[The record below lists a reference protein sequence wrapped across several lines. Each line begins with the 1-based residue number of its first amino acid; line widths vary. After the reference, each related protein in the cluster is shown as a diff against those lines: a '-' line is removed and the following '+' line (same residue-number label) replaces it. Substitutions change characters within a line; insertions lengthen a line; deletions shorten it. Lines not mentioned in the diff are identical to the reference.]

1 MNLRIPLT
9 ALCTTLALCAGLSVP
24 TTSWA
29 QEKEDSKA
37 KQTEAERI
45 AAARKRFGPTKV
57 SAKAGDREVFLL
69 TSVLKA
75 EGVDYEAVDKLKDG
89 DILLLTLSQS
99 IKLSTEASL
108 KFGDVVAKKENYAP
122 NYPGVYSLWIK
133 KVGNGWKMVVNS
145 KPDLWGTMHR
155 PSEDIGQ
162 TDLKY
167 ETLSEPT
174 EKLTFELTCDG
185 TKGSLSILFGKHKWT
200 TPFTVV
206 D

>member
-1 MNLRIPLT
+1 MNISRLAAVGCV
-9 ALCTTLALCAGLSVP
+9 ALIAATTLIAVP
-24 TTSWA
+24 VSA
-29 QEKEDSKA
+29 QEKTDSKA

-57 SAKAGDREVFLL
+57 TAKAGDHEIFLL

-89 DILLLTLSQS
+89 QILQLTLSQS
-99 IKLSTEASL
+99 IKLSTEVSL
-108 KFGDVVAKKENYAP
+108 KFGGVVAVKENYAP

-133 KVGNGWKMVVNS
+133 KVGDGWKLVINN

-155 PSEDIGQ
+155 PSEDIGE
-162 TDLKY
+162 TDLTY
-167 ETLSEPT
+167 DTLSEPT
-174 EKLTFELTCDG
+174 EKLTFELTSDG

-200 TPFTVV
+200 TPFIVV